1 MPSQQT
7 MLQKLMNTDVSLF
20 LMAGAVLVCVVG
32 YFFGFMV
39 ALKTLG
45 GVLIGLFAIGMP
57 LLLMH
62 GDELETEQLEAAQRE
77 FGGRLRRHLIPL
89 QGSRS
94 LTFEHQDTVGRFS
107 IHRRSG
113 NSVGSS
119 WLELRLRWPDRRLK
133 LNITPQNVLARTG
146 QFFGMQDITIGREGF
161 DDRYVIR
168 GNDEEM
174 IRQLLSRRVQRAIY
188 AMPDQTIFGIRIQG
202 GIWRA
207 RAGYRGQ
214 PVDFREFVAA
224 GLKVYD
230 AMRRDAKS

>member
-94 LTFEHQDTVGRFS
+94 LTFEHQDTVGRLS

-119 WLELRLRWPDRRLK
+119 WLELPGSAGRPSRPNQHHTTERHRPHRSVLR
-133 LNITPQNVLARTG
+133 NAGHHHRT
-146 QFFGMQDITIGREGF
+146 
-161 DDRYVIR
+161 
-168 GNDEEM
+168 
-174 IRQLLSRRVQRAIY
+174 
-188 AMPDQTIFGIRIQG
+188 
-202 GIWRA
+202 
-207 RAGYRGQ
+207 
-214 PVDFREFVAA
+214 
-224 GLKVYD
+224 
-230 AMRRDAKS
+230 